1 MSELMNTIGDRR
13 DFRWQLLATV
23 SAVALLGSVYAAGE
37 AKAAD
42 GDSDH
47 PTVWIELGGQLER
60 VDSGEERFAPPFIL
74 ASPRPGPE
82 TISPLS
88 LERDPRYSTGL
99 EGKISFE
106 PQDTDWVFSAAVRYG
121 RTNGN
126 KHVHQQSYPR
136 SFPSLGSVF
145 GKVLA
150 AQFIDTKAQSDG
162 SDAVLDFQAGK
173 DVGLGMFG
181 ASGSSTISLGVR
193 FAQFSSKSNIML
205 KSDPDWHFNYR
216 DFGSVIFPPFPLA
229 TRHHFPFGQIF
240 HTNEGSVRATRSFRG
255 VGPSLAWNASQPVL
269 GNRQTIDVA
278 LDWGLNAALLFGRQ
292 KAAVHHQTTAHFHP
306 YLYLFK
312 PAYTLYQ
319 HSADHQR
326 MRTLIVPNIGGFVGA
341 SLQFVNA
348 KVSLGYRAD
357 FFLGA
362 MDGGIDTAQKENR
375 SFYGPFATISIGFP

>member
-1 MSELMNTIGDRR
+1 MERIDG
-13 DFRWQLLATV
+13 
-23 SAVALLGSVYAAGE
+23 GE
-37 AKAAD
+37 
-42 GDSDH
+42 
-47 PTVWIELGGQLER
+47 V
-60 VDSGEERFAPPFIL
+60 RFAPPFIL

-82 TISPLS
+82 TISPLAS
-88 LERDPRYSTGL
+88 NAIPGTASDLKENSRSNRKVRTGCFPL
-99 EGKISFE
+99 R
-106 PQDTDWVFSAAVRYG
+106 PLRPDQRQ
-121 RTNGN
+121 
-126 KHVHQQSYPR
+126 KHVHQQSYPK
-136 SFPSLGSVF
+136 SFPSIGSAF

-150 AQFIDTKAQSDG
+150 AQFIDTKALSDG

-181 ASGSSTISLGVR
+181 ASGSSTVSLGIR

-216 DFGSVIFPPFPLA
+216 YFSFANSHPSHLA
-229 TRHHFPFGQIF
+229 TPHHFPFGQSF
-240 HTNEGSVRATRSFRG
+240 HSNAGSAGTTRSFRG

-269 GNRQTIDVA
+269 GNPQTVDVA

-306 YLYLFK
+306 YEYLFK

-326 MRTLIVPNIGGFVGA
+326 MRTIIVPNIGGFVGA

-348 KVSLGYRAD
+348 KVSFGYRAD

-362 MDGGIDTAQKENR
+362 MDEGIDTRKISDRN
-375 SFYGPFATISIGFP
+375 FYGPFATISIGFGG